1 MNLLI
6 IGAPGSGKG
15 TMSKFI
21 VEDYKVKHVST
32 GDMLRQAVKDQ
43 TEVGLKAKSYM
54 EKGELVPDSIINDII
69 VEFLKTADMPNGFLF
84 DGYPRTLAQA
94 EALSEILKSVNKKID
109 AVINLN
115 IATDILVKRTEGRR
129 LCSKCGAS
137 FNIFFSAPKQEGVC
151 DKCGGNLYIRADDN
165 AESLKIRLDEF
176 YKNTKPVVEYYDKLG
191 LIKEINANQDRYDVY
206 NDIKK
211 AIEEIQ

>member
-21 VEDYKVKHVST
+21 VEDYKVRHVST

-43 TEVGLKAKSYM
+43 TEVGIKAKSYM
-54 EKGELVPDSIINDII
+54 DNGELVPDAIINDII
-69 VEFLKTADMPNGFLF
+69 VEFLKNEEMPNGFLF

-94 EALSEILKSVNKKID
+94 EALSEILKSVDKKID

-129 LCSKCGAS
+129 LCSNCGAS

-151 DKCGGNLYIRADDN
+151 DKCGGDLYIRTDDN
-165 AESLKIRLDEF
+165 AESLKMRLDEF
-176 YKNTKPVVEYYDKLG
+176 YKNTQPVVEYYEKLG
-191 LIKEINANQDRYDVY
+191 LILEINANQDRYVVY
-206 NDIKK
+206 DDIKK
-211 AIEEIQ
+211 ALEGIQ